1 MPTLHDTSRQDI
13 PRRLRTLGAVL
24 LAVLAAGCGRPLAVQ
39 HEFFSPLS
47 GNADRIGAQASHAV
61 SHHRALHAAHRECGP
76 PPSGSVAWSAS
87 DRARGGPD
95 PGTTAADAALADLCD
110 TPARPPVAAHG
121 ATSNAYRRWVEDN
134 VRELPAAS
142 ETAAGAA
149 GGS

>member
-1 MPTLHDTSRQDI
+1 MPTLHDI
-13 PRRLRTLGAVL
+13 PRHARILGAVL

-39 HEFFSPLS
+39 HEFFSPMS

-61 SHHRALHAAHRECGP
+61 SHHRALHAARLACDARS
-76 PPSGSVAWSAS
+76 SGSIAWGAP
-87 DRARGGPD
+87 DRARGGPN
-95 PGTTAADAALADLCD
+95 PGTTAAHEALADLCD

-121 ATSNAYRRWVEDN
+121 ATSNAYQRWVEDK
-134 VRELPAAS
+134 VRELPSTS